1 MNEET
6 LILYYYNDG
15 LTDSERREVEVAI
28 DSDPSVGQQ
37 YETLCRELNE
47 LADPDIPAVPRHI
60 VDRWHQVVDDA
71 ARQPSTLTRT
81 RQRFFRPA
89 TFAWGAAL
97 AAALV
102 IGVNLRPTVVEPN
115 AIVPAETSAAFV
127 RGVQLH
133 FRDTY
138 DELAGLS
145 VDSTDDRMVLVMQI
159 VEKNRMYESA
169 ANQNGADDLARV
181 LRAFEPV
188 LIRLAAED
196 TAPEDAKALRAKLVF
211 ELNVMLT
218 KLSRESSNDTDTAST
233 GIQT

>member
-6 LILYYYNDG
+6 LVLYYYNDG
-15 LTDSERREVEVAI
+15 LTERERREVEALI
-28 DSDPSVGQQ
+28 NSDPSVAEQF
-37 YETLCRELNE
+37 EALCRELND
-47 LADPDIPAVPRHI
+47 LAEPDGPAVPRHT
-60 VDRWHQVVDDA
+60 VDRWHQAIDDA
-71 ARQPSTLTRT
+71 ARQTSSPART
-81 RQRFFRPA
+81 QQRFFRPA

-102 IGVNLRPTVVEPN
+102 IGINLRPTVVEPS
-115 AIVPAETSAAFV
+115 AMDPVETSAAFV

-138 DELAGLS
+138 DELTGLAL
-145 VDSTDDRMVLVMQI
+145 DSADDRTVVVMQI
-159 VEKNRMYESA
+159 VDQNRMYESA

-196 TAPEDAKALRAKLVF
+196 TALEDAEALRAKLVF

-218 KLSRESSNDTDTAST
+218 KLSRESSNTTDTAST

>member
-6 LILYYYNDG
+6 LVLYYYNDG
-15 LTDSERREVEVAI
+15 LTDRERHEVEALI
-28 DSDPSVGQQ
+28 NSDPSVAKQF
-37 YETLCRELNE
+37 ETLCRELNE
-47 LADPDIPAVPRHI
+47 LAEPDTPAVPKHT
-60 VDRWHQVVDDA
+60 VDRWHRVIDDA
-71 ARQPSTLTRT
+71 ARHAPTPARP

-89 TFAWGAAL
+89 SFAWGAAL

-102 IGVNLRPTVVEPN
+102 IGINLRPTVIEPTTTDPV
-115 AIVPAETSAAFV
+115 ATSATFV

-145 VDSTDDRMVLVMQI
+145 IDSADDRMALVMQI
-159 VEKNRMYESA
+159 VEQNRLYESA
-169 ANQNGADDLARV
+169 AKQNGADNLARV

-188 LIRLAAED
+188 LIRLAAEE
-196 TAPEDAKALRAKLVF
+196 TAPEDAEALRAKLVF

-218 KLSRESSNDTDTAST
+218 KLSRESSNNTDSAST

>member
-6 LILYYYNDG
+6 LVLFYYNDG
-15 LTDSERREVEVAI
+15 LTDRERRQIEAAI
-28 DSDPSVGQQ
+28 NSDPLVAEQ

-47 LADPDIPAVPRHI
+47 LAEPDTPAVPRHT
-60 VDRWHQVVDDA
+60 VDRWHQVIDDA
-71 ARQPSTLTRT
+71 ARQEPARAQP
-81 RQRFFRPA
+81 RQRFFRPT

-102 IGVNLRPTVVEPN
+102 IGVNLRPTVVEPTTT
-115 AIVPAETSAAFV
+115 APAETSATFV

-138 DELAGLS
+138 DELASLS
-145 VDSTDDRMVLVMQI
+145 VDSTDDRMALVMQI
-159 VEKNRMYESA
+159 VAQNRMYESA

-196 TAPEDAKALRAKLVF
+196 TAPEDAEALRAKLVF

-218 KLSRESSNDTDTAST
+218 KLSRESSNNTDTAST
-233 GIQT
+233 GIRT